1 VLYIVLTLVS
11 VALLLAV
18 AVLLKERRIRLVLQ
32 EILRRILDRWKSRTG
47 SQAPVHPD
55 PRDPGDPDGDDRV
68 QQGPADG

>member
-32 EILRRILDRWKSRTG
+32 EILRRILDRWKSRT
-47 SQAPVHPD
+47 SPQAPVHAD
-55 PRDPGDPDGDDRV
+55 PCDDGGDDRV
-68 QQGPADG
+68 Q